1 MYAKVLAYAGEH
13 RRYTAMAIVCM
24 LVGLTANTL
33 QYIFAYQLIQPLLAN
48 EAMNWEFI
56 VARLACIAVC
66 AVAHA
71 LLYVQGLSFS
81 HEGAYNTLKN
91 IRVALQGKLE
101 KQPLGTIQDMGVGS
115 VKKTFIDDIDSL
127 ELLLAHALPEGFSN
141 VAIPVIVY
149 IFMFFIDWKLAL
161 LSLAS
166 LPIGILSMGVMY
178 KVGTSRM
185 NAYYAAAQKMNNTII
200 EYVNGMEVVKVFN
213 RDGDSYRNYERD
225 VMGYRSFTLAW
236 YRACWPWMAMYASI
250 LPCVALVTLP
260 LGAWFVLGG
269 LSTLPDLVLVL
280 MLSFS
285 IGVPLVKALS
295 FASTMPQINYKIEA
309 LEKAVNAKPLQQ
321 TQDAFHGDGHT
332 IRFENVR
339 FSYGEEEVLHGVTL
353 DIPEHSLTALV
364 GESGSGKS
372 TLAKLL
378 VHYYDVDE
386 GCIRLGG
393 QDIREMSLEA
403 LNREI
408 SFVAQEQFLFNTSL
422 LENIR
427 VGRPD
432 ATDAEVL
439 EAAHRAQCDEF
450 LARVEGGIHAMAG
463 DCGNMLSGG
472 ERQRICLARAL
483 LKDAPV
489 VVLDEAT
496 AFMDPENEEKMNEAI
511 AQIIRDKTVV
521 VIAHRLRSIM
531 RADRICVMEKGNLT
545 AVGTHEELLENSAA
559 YRALWEASERS
570 ANWSVT
576 AQGGVS
582 A

>member
-1 MYAKVLAYAGEH
+1 M
-13 RRYTAMAIVCM
+13 
-24 LVGLTANTL
+24 
-33 QYIFAYQLIQPLLAN
+33 
-48 EAMNWEFI
+48 
-56 VARLACIAVC
+56 
-66 AVAHA
+66 
-71 LLYVQGLSFS
+71 
-81 HEGAYNTLKN
+81 
-91 IRVALQGKLE
+91 
-101 KQPLGTIQDMGVGS
+101 
-115 VKKTFIDDIDSL
+115 
-127 ELLLAHALPEGFSN
+127 
-141 VAIPVIVY
+141 
-149 IFMFFIDWKLAL
+149 
-161 LSLAS
+161 
-166 LPIGILSMGVMY
+166 
-178 KVGTSRM
+178 
-185 NAYYAAAQKMNNTII
+185 
-200 EYVNGMEVVKVFN
+200 
-213 RDGDSYRNYERD
+213 
-225 VMGYRSFTLAW
+225 
-236 YRACWPWMAMYASI
+236 
-250 LPCVALVTLP
+250 
-260 LGAWFVLGG
+260 
-269 LSTLPDLVLVL
+269 
-280 MLSFS
+280 
-285 IGVPLVKALS
+285 
-295 FASTMPQINYKIEA
+295 
-309 LEKAVNAKPLQQ
+309 
-321 TQDAFHGDGHT
+321 
-332 IRFENVR
+332 
-339 FSYGEEEVLHGVTL
+339 LHGVTL

-378 VHYYDVDE
+378 VHYYDVNE

-393 QDIREMSLEA
+393 QDIRKMSLEA

-408 SFVAQEQFLFNTSL
+408 AFVAQEQFLFNTSL

-427 VGRPD
+427 VGKPD

-450 LARVEGGIHAMAG
+450 LSRVEGGIHAMAG

-511 AQIIRDKTVV
+511 AQIIQDKTVV

-545 AVGTHEELLENSAA
+545 AAGTHEELLENSAA

-576 AQGGVS
+576 AQGGVR